1 VYPDDRR
8 VLDGLTS
15 SPTGTGS
22 PLGKNLRW
30 PAHPPRARA
39 GQPQTPRYERSV
51 GLLRSAAV
59 ISMNCSAR
67 PLSPGSVRSV
77 SGTEQAAAALEAAL
91 MASRRDDLKHGRSAA
106 YVEGCVCGDCRAHQ
120 RIRIDRHE
128 LRARIIVR
136 AGAVAATESEIVES
150 GPSLT

>member
-1 VYPDDRR
+1 
-8 VLDGLTS
+8 
-15 SPTGTGS
+15 
-22 PLGKNLRW
+22 
-30 PAHPPRARA
+30 
-39 GQPQTPRYERSV
+39 
-51 GLLRSAAV
+51 
-59 ISMNCSAR
+59 M
-67 PLSPGSVRSV
+67 
-77 SGTEQAAAALEAAL
+77 SGTEQAAAALKAAL

-136 AGAVAATESEIVES
+136 AGAVVAATESVIVES